1 MTMKPGKEV
10 DQSAIGRRD
19 FVKSAGAAGAGILL
33 VTPEIAFGSRAN
45 STLQLGMIGC
55 GGRGSSVAEAFV
67 TRAGVRMSG
76 LADLFQEQLDKAKAS
91 FDRLNSGQ
99 GHAA

>member
-1 MTMKPGKEV
+1 MTMKPGNEV

-45 STLQLGMIGC
+45 STLQLG
-55 GGRGSSVAEAFV
+55 
-67 TRAGVRMSG
+67 T
-76 LADLFQEQLDKAKAS
+76 Q
-91 FDRLNSGQ
+91 
-99 GHAA
+99 

>member
-1 MTMKPGKEV
+1 MTMKASRDINAAGM
-10 DQSAIGRRD
+10 GRRD

-67 TRAGVRMSG
+67 TRAGVRMAG
-76 LADLFQEQLDKAKAS
+76 LADLFQA
-91 FDRLNSGQ
+91 
-99 GHAA
+99 